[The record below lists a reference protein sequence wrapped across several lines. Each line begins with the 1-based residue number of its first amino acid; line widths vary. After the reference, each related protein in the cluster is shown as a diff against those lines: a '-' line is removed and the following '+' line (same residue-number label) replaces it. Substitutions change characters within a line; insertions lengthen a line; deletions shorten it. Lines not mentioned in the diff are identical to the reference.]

1 MTEQKKRSILLIED
15 NKDHAEITQFH
26 ITDHAP
32 DIDVVWLNDGELAIN
47 HIVEKHALSDG
58 TYPWLVLLDIKLPK
72 YSGHEVLA
80 RLKSDE
86 RLKKIPVVM
95 FTTSNVTKD
104 IESALMQ
111 GANSY
116 IQKPMELG
124 EFGSVIA
131 KIIDYWSLD
140 QHRVM
145 IERGN
150 NSE

>member
-1 MTEQKKRSILLIED
+1 MSEQMKRTILLVED
-15 NKDHAEITQFH
+15 N
-26 ITDHAP
+26 TDHAP
-32 DIDVVWLNDGELAIN
+32 DIDVVWLNDGEIAIN
-47 HIVEKHALSDG
+47 HIAEKHAMSNG
-58 TYPWLVLLDIKLPK
+58 NYPWLVLLDIKLPK

-86 RLKKIPVVM
+86 KLKMIPVVM

-104 IESALMQ
+104 IEAALMQ

-124 EFGSVIA
+124 EFGSVIG

-140 QHRVM
+140 QHRVI
-145 IERGN
+145 IERLN
-150 NSE
+150 K

>member
-1 MTEQKKRSILLIED
+1 MSEQMKRTILLVED

-32 DIDVVWLNDGELAIN
+32 DIDVVWLNDGEIAIN
-47 HIVEKHALSDG
+47 HIAEKHAMSNG
-58 TYPWLVLLDIKLPK
+58 NYPWLVLLDIKLPK

-86 RLKKIPVVM
+86 KLKMIPVVM
-95 FTTSNVTKD
+95 FTTSYVTKD
-104 IESALMQ
+104 IEAALMQ

-124 EFGSVIA
+124 EFGSVIG

-140 QHRVM
+140 QHRVI
-145 IERGN
+145 IERLN
-150 NSE
+150 K

>member
-1 MTEQKKRSILLIED
+1 MSEQTKRTILLIED
-15 NKDHAEITQFH
+15 DKDHAEITQFH

-32 DIDVVWLNDGELAIN
+32 DINVVWLSDGEAAIN
-47 HIVEKHALSDG
+47 HIVKEHALSNG
-58 TYPWLVLLDIKLPK
+58 AYPWLVLLDIKLPK

-86 RLKKIPVVM
+86 TLKKIPVVM
-95 FTTSNVTKD
+95 FTTSNVATDVDKAM
-104 IESALMQ
+104 IR

-124 EFGSVIA
+124 NFGSVIA

-140 QHRVM
+140 QHRL
-145 IERGN
+145 IFEKLN
-150 NSE
+150 KP